1 MARLAVA
8 LSKSSLLR
16 LQGDLEF
23 LRAGSE
29 LLEQKREFL
38 SEALRT
44 FAREARAGRERV
56 EERLA
61 DAYEAVAEAHA
72 ALGERGL
79 DALALAADPI
89 GAVEVRER
97 SLMGVIVPV
106 AQLAGAAGEGKSESS
121 TGAPDRA
128 ALRSGPGGPGLA
140 AGVASAR
147 LRALLPE
154 LAALAELET
163 SCSKLARELART
175 RRKQNALEQV
185 HIPAHVET
193 IRFLAEQLEE
203 REREALFQ
211 LKRVTALREGTS

>member
-8 LSKSSLLR
+8 MSKSSLLR
-16 LQGDLEF
+16 LQADLDF
-23 LRAGSE
+23 LRAGRE

-44 FAREARAGRERV
+44 FAREARAARERV
-56 EERLA
+56 EARLA
-61 DAYEAVAEAHA
+61 EAYDAVAEAHA
-72 ALGERGL
+72 ALGEAGL
-79 DALALAADPI
+79 DALALAADSVGPV
-89 GAVEVRER
+89 AVRER

-106 AQLAGAAGEGKSESS
+106 AQLAGGAAEG
-121 TGAPDRA
+121 GAGPTADALERA
-128 ALRSGPGGPGLA
+128 ALRAGPDGPGLA
-140 AGVASAR
+140 AGVAAAR

-163 SCSKLARELART
+163 SCSRLARELART
-175 RRKQNALEQV
+175 RRKLNALEQV

>member
-8 LSKSSLLR
+8 MSKSSLLR

-23 LRAGSE
+23 LRAGRE
-29 LLEQKREFL
+29 LLDQKREFL

-44 FAREARAGRERV
+44 FAREARSARERV

-61 DAYEAVAEAHA
+61 EAYEALAEAHA

-79 DALALAADPI
+79 DALALAADPV
-89 GAVEVRER
+89 GAVEVKER

-106 AQLAGAAGEGKSESS
+106 AQLAGAAGEG
-121 TGAPDRA
+121 GAEANDGPDGAHLRA
-128 ALRSGPGGPGLA
+128 GPGGPGLA
-140 AGVASAR
+140 AGVAAAR

-175 RRKQNALEQV
+175 RRKLNALEQV

>member
-8 LSKSSLLR
+8 MSKSSLLR
-16 LQGDLEF
+16 LQGDLDF
-23 LRAGSE
+23 LRAGRD

-44 FAREARAGRERV
+44 FAREARAARERV
-56 EERLA
+56 EARLA

-72 ALGERGL
+72 ALGEAGL
-79 DALALAADPI
+79 DALALAAGPV
-89 GAVEVRER
+89 GPVVVRER

-106 AQLAGAAGEGKSESS
+106 ARIAGSAPEGGTGTGAGALDG
-121 TGAPDRA
+121 A
-128 ALRSGPGGPGLA
+128 ALRAGPGGPGLA
-140 AGVASAR
+140 AGVAAAR
-147 LRALLPE
+147 LRALLPD

-175 RRKQNALEQV
+175 RRKLNALEQV
-185 HIPAHVET
+185 HIPAHEET

-211 LKRVTALREGTS
+211 LKRVTALRGATL

>member
-1 MARLAVA
+1 MTRLAVA
-8 LSKSSLLR
+8 MSKSSLLR
-16 LQGDLEF
+16 LQGDLDF
-23 LRAGSE
+23 LRAGRE
-29 LLEQKREFL
+29 LLDQKREFL

-44 FAREARAGRERV
+44 FAHEARAARERV
-56 EERLA
+56 EERLTE
-61 DAYEAVAEAHA
+61 AYDAVAEAHA

-79 DALALAADPI
+79 DALALAADPV
-89 GAVEVRER
+89 GAVEVKER

-106 AQLAGAAGEGKSESS
+106 AQLAEAVGEGDAEARE
-121 TGAPDRA
+121 GALDGT
-128 ALRSGPGGPGLA
+128 ALRAGPGGPGLA
-140 AGVASAR
+140 AGVAAAR

-175 RRKQNALEQV
+175 RRKLNALEQV

-211 LKRVTALREGTS
+211 LKRVKALAGGRP

>member
-23 LRAGSE
+23 LRAGRE

-38 SEALRT
+38 AEALRT
-44 FAREARAGRERV
+44 FAREARAARERV
-56 EERLA
+56 EAGLGE
-61 DAYEAVAEAHA
+61 AYEAVAEAHA
-72 ALGERGL
+72 ALGETGL
-79 DALALAADPI
+79 DALALAADPV
-89 GAVEVRER
+89 GPVVVRER

-106 AQLAGAAGEGKSESS
+106 AQLAGAPPEDG
-121 TGAPDRA
+121 TGDDGLADGA
-128 ALRSGPGGPGLA
+128 ALRAGPGGRGLA
-140 AGVASAR
+140 AGVAAGR

-175 RRKQNALEQV
+175 RRKLNALEQV

-193 IRFLAEQLEE
+193 VRFLAEQLEE

-211 LKRVTALREGTS
+211 LKRVTALRDDAP